1 MSEQLEKNATS
12 EQPLLS
18 RSAYAETLLGRFD
31 AGVLSGPIPRGV
43 LVVLLCGALIAP
55 TVQATRKIT
64 ETDSS
69 PYREGGTR
77 QRTALGRWIPTVELA
92 GQTDRTESP
101 YGFAHW
107 FPLPTTILVA
117 LQPFSWMGL
126 TPAGLVWALLKVI
139 GFVAVMLLIIR
150 TIEPPEWRF
159 PLGVV
164 MMAGA
169 FGIRPII
176 SDIQHG
182 NVNIFMMMWAG
193 LAWALWARGRD
204 VLAGLAMSLA
214 IVTKVTPA
222 LLLVYFAYKR
232 AWKLCAAAGVG
243 LVLVFLV
250 IPGFYFG
257 FAENVSLLV
266 EWFNMLIAPYA
277 LENYAAYDLDNQSLY
292 GTILRVGDI
301 AGLVSVEHM
310 PTEDA
315 AVVGMEAMARP
326 ASFLGRLIRPTISIS
341 IVATLAFVCR
351 TSTANRRDPRL
362 LLEAGLVMLAM
373 LLMSE
378 RTWKHHGTTL
388 PIVFL
393 AVWFVLTCLPFSAR
407 LRFWFTAGLCVQW
420 LCLVGSSSGFLG
432 DRLADAALTF
442 GIFCWGLL
450 LAFVQTAILIRAAN
464 RLAANESSAV
474 PAALSAGQT

>member
-1 MSEQLEKNATS
+1 MSRQLERNAAPD
-12 EQPLLS
+12 QPLLS
-18 RSAYAETLLGRFD
+18 RSAYAQTLLGRFD
-31 AGVLSGPIPRGV
+31 SGVLSGPIPRV
-43 LVVLLCGALIAP
+43 ILIVLLCGALIAP

-69 PYREGGTR
+69 PYREDGTR
-77 QRTALGRWIPTVELA
+77 QRTAIGRWIPTVELA
-92 GQTDRTESP
+92 AKTGREESP

-107 FPLPTTILVA
+107 FPLPTMILVA
-117 LQPFSWMGL
+117 LQPFTWMGL
-126 TPAGLVWALLKVI
+126 TPAGLLWAVLKVI

-164 MMAGA
+164 MMAGV

-176 SDIQHG
+176 ADIQHG
-182 NVNIFMMMWAG
+182 NVNIFMMMWVG

-222 LLLVYFAYKR
+222 LLLVYFFYKR
-232 AWKLCAAAGVG
+232 AWKLCAAASVG

-250 IPGFYFG
+250 IPGLYFG

-277 LENYAAYDLDNQSLY
+277 LQNYAAYDLDNQSLY
-292 GTILRVGDI
+292 GTILRVGDVL
-301 AGLVSVEHM
+301 GLVRVEHM
-310 PTEDA
+310 PVEDA

-326 ASFLGRLIRPTISIS
+326 ASLLGRLIRPAMSIS
-341 IVATLAFVCR
+341 IVGTILLICR

-393 AVWFVLTCLPFSAR
+393 AVWFVFACMPFSPR
-407 LRFWFTAGLCVQW
+407 FRFWFTAGLCMQW

-450 LAFVQTAILIRAAN
+450 LAFVQTAILIRASN
-464 RLAANESSAV
+464 RLASNTI
-474 PAALSAGQT
+474 PAAPPTDQT